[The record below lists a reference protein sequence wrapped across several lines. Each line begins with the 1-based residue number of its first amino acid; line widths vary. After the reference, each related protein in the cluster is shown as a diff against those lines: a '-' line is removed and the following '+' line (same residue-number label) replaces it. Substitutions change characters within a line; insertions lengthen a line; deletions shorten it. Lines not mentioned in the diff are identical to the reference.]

1 MGGLPCLVP
10 DRRGK
15 AFSSTLLRIML
26 AVSLSY
32 MAFFVFLMCLKHLMV
47 LQSIFIDAVSYMT
60 LTVALRGRGYD
71 ARLTGREWKW

>member
-15 AFSSTLLRIML
+15 AFSSLLLRIML
-26 AVSLSY
+26 AVGLSY
-32 MAFFVFLMCLKHLMV
+32 MAVFVFLMCLKHLMV